1 MAGAMS
7 GALPACCT
15 NFSCVPTP
23 RNCRAVRWRTQ
34 WPRNGWLGAPNARA
48 KVGWDLIL
56 EYLFGACSVAVGWS
70 GYVSLLLNDFGIH
83 LPTALSQAPL
93 DFAQDHLVTTG
104 AILNVPAVLII
115 VIVTTVLVLGIHRS
129 VVRHHLRAT
138 HSIEK
143 LDTIHSAR
151 HRALEPLV
159 IWKTKPMAS
168 LPRTRRAEPNR

>member
-83 LPTALSQAPL
+83 LRTAPVTLLLRRLKRVLFPVTY
-93 DFAQDHLVTTG
+93 DVGNHLVSDPECRFETG
-104 AILNVPAVLII
+104 
-115 VIVTTVLVLGIHRS
+115 
-129 VVRHHLRAT
+129 
-138 HSIEK
+138 
-143 LDTIHSAR
+143 
-151 HRALEPLV
+151 
-159 IWKTKPMAS
+159 
-168 LPRTRRAEPNR
+168 

>member
-1 MAGAMS
+1 
-7 GALPACCT
+7 
-15 NFSCVPTP
+15 
-23 RNCRAVRWRTQ
+23 
-34 WPRNGWLGAPNARA
+34 
-48 KVGWDLIL
+48 
-56 EYLFGACSVAVGWS
+56 
-70 GYVSLLLNDFGIH
+70 LLNDFGIY

-151 HRALEPLV
+151 HRAYNRLPIYRAASIKFLQRLLPHFMKSVFPEPTS
-159 IWKTKPMAS
+159 KS
-168 LPRTRRAEPNR
+168 